1 MLIVKRHPLGE
12 KELLEVAPNR
22 SVIEYLTD
30 YDDHRDMEID
40 VFLNGGEKLTEKDYK
55 RRLKEGDILTLAY
68 RPSGIEV
75 AIIAAVVA
83 AVVLIALVPE
93 PETPNVVGETSSS
106 PNNSVSGQTNTVRKY
121 EAIPN
126 IYGRVWSYPDLIANA
141 VPEWVNNRKQV
152 RELFLIGEGEYQV
165 DQIRD
170 GTTDIDDI
178 AESSATVYGP
188 NTYPSDLLRIGFNDS
203 VNDEEL
209 IAPDDTSLVWSGTAD
224 VNDKGDAGLQYGALY
239 FTDDGISFDS
249 SLKTITFDVGG
260 LQLSGTTVVSD
271 FSFSVGDFIRFFAT
285 TNNNFEFE
293 ISGVS
298 VNSGEITLT
307 VVESVVDE
315 TISGFF
321 NFMIKRAF
329 LVLKNTTTA
338 HSELGLSNGSEVN
351 ISYVGSG
358 SFTVNGISISEGDNE
373 TIIAFDIDD
382 VFGVAQADDVSTTL
396 QKVSSES
403 ANIIGPFTMPSTAE
417 QIWFNLSARNG
428 LQSSSG
434 GQISVSIDLFAQEI
448 DSSGN
453 DVGSPVSQTV
463 EITGKTTNEVGRTVK
478 MTGLGGNRYK
488 VYAER
493 TTNRYSGSAIQDVFW
508 QEVFTVNEYSG
519 ENFGNVTVMD
529 VVTKASSSGT
539 TSSRKINADV
549 TRKLDGVATV
559 NFADAVVDLIVNKG
573 SRPISEIDT
582 TGLYEIAD
590 SLTDDLKEFSFT
602 FDDKNI
608 SLAQAVQTACN
619 VARVNVYRDGQ
630 MWRFNRDEAKPRT
643 YVFNRRNLASGN
655 NQKFTQSVRLP
666 NDYDSVALRYYN
678 RDLESF
684 DDVLVRIDSDAQSFV
699 VGEDGERP
707 YELELAGCSNYAQAL
722 NRANLEARKIV
733 YLRRSVED
741 VALND
746 AANVDIGDRVAWC
759 DIYDGETM
767 DGEIVGQDGSTFYT
781 SEEIVLEDGTTY
793 YAMITDED
801 GQAMTPVEVAAVD
814 GNKKAFTATLA
825 GNVLIADN
833 YLAQAGSKYIIGSVD
848 DIDDTD
854 YSVVARGSNENG
866 RINIELI
873 QYNETIYEAD

>member
-12 KELLEVAPNR
+12 KELLEAAPNR

-30 YDDHRDMEID
+30 YDDHRDMEVD

-75 AIIAAVVA
+75 AIAAVVAVVA
-83 AVVLIALVPE
+83 AVVLTSLVPE

-141 VPEWVNNRKQV
+141 VPEWVANRKQV

-178 AESSATVYGP
+178 SESSAVVYGP
-188 NTYPSDLLRIGFNDS
+188 NSYPSDLLRVGFNDS
-203 VNDEEL
+203 VNNEEL
-209 IAPDDTSLVWSGTAD
+209 LAPDDDSLIWQGGASVSEQSGA
-224 VNDKGDAGLQYGALY
+224 VA
-239 FTDDGISFDS
+239 I
-249 SLKTITFDVGG
+249 V
-260 LQLSGTTVVSD
+260 SGTTLQFTSPNQITYTLDSSELAGLNVESGETFTVFDTSSNNGSFSASSVTNVSGFITITTNESTISNESIVVSSSPYMSVTRSAVVASSLSVVED
-271 FSFSVGDFIRFFAT
+271 IGVSVGDSVE
-285 TNNNFEFE
+285 TNL
-293 ISGVS
+293 
-298 VNSGEITLT
+298 ITP
-307 VVESVVDE
+307 
-315 TISGFF
+315 
-321 NFMIKRAF
+321 N
-329 LVLKNTTTA
+329 
-338 HSELGLSNGSEVN
+338 
-351 ISYVGSG
+351 
-358 SFTVNGISISEGDNE
+358 FTVGGYIVGVGTGSNFTYIYMSHADGSYSEPLRED
-373 TIIAFDIDD
+373 A
-382 VFGVAQADDVSTTL
+382 TL
-396 QKVSSES
+396 KKVTSSS
-403 ANIIGPFTMPSTAE
+403 PSQVGPFTMSSTAE

-428 LQSSSG
+428 LQSSDG
-434 GQISVSIDLFAQEI
+434 GQITVSIDLFAQQI

-453 DVGSPVSQTV
+453 DVGSPISQTV
-463 EITGKTTNEVGRTVK
+463 SLTGKTTSEIGRTVK
-478 MTGLGGNRYK
+478 ITGLGGNRYK

-549 TRKLDGVATV
+549 TRKLDGVATT

-573 SRPISEIDT
+573 RRPESEIDT

-608 SLAQAVQTACN
+608 SLSQAVQTACN

-684 DDVLVRIDSDAQSFV
+684 DDVLVRIDSDTQSFV
-699 VGEDGERP
+699 VGEDGARP

-781 SEEIVLEDGTTY
+781 SEEIVLDDGITY

-801 GQAMTPVEVAAVD
+801 GQAMTPVEAAAVD

-833 YLAQAGSKYIIGSVD
+833 YLVQAGSKYIIGSVD

>member
-30 YDDHRDMEID
+30 YDNHRDMEVD
-40 VFLNGGEKLTEKDYK
+40 VFLNGGERLTEKDYK
-55 RRLKEGDILTLAY
+55 RRLKEGEILTLAY

-75 AIIAAVVA
+75 AIAAVVAVVA
-83 AVVLIALVPE
+83 AVVLTSLVPE

-141 VPEWVNNRKQV
+141 VPEWISGRKQV

-188 NTYPSDLLRIGFNDS
+188 NTYPSDLLRVSFNES
-203 VNDEEL
+203 VDNEEL
-209 IAPDDTSLVWSGTAD
+209 IAPNDASLVWTGAARVEANNTVS
-224 VNDKGDAGLQYGALY
+224 VRSPAGSS
-239 FTDDGISFDS
+239 IVFDS
-249 SLKTITFDVGG
+249 ATSSMVLEYDEQYMTDTFGGLIVEDGDLSIIYNTTSNNGNKTVSSVTRVLDTLTITF
-260 LQLSGTTVVSD
+260 TT
-271 FSFSVGDFIRFFAT
+271 A
-285 TNNNFEFE
+285 
-293 ISGVS
+293 
-298 VNSGEITLT
+298 
-307 VVESVVDE
+307 VVDE
-315 TISGFF
+315 TVTVGADFAYLSLRRGTIDI
-321 NFMIKRAF
+321 NFDSN
-329 LVLKNTTTA
+329 VPQ
-338 HSELGLSNGSEVN
+338 SLGLS
-351 ISYVGSG
+351 VGDAAETNLTPNT
-358 SFTVNGISISEGDNE
+358 FTVGGYSVNGARIYFSASDGIPTYNDRSDA
-373 TIIAFDIDD
+373 TIKKAST
-382 VFGVAQADDVSTTL
+382 GV
-396 QKVSSES
+396 E
-403 ANIIGPFTMPSTAE
+403 NRIGPFTMPSTAE

-448 DSSGN
+448 DSSGD

-463 EITGKTTNEVGRTVK
+463 EITGKTTNEVGQTVK

-493 TTNRYSGSAIQDVFW
+493 TTNRYSGSAIQDIFW
-508 QEVFTVNEYSG
+508 EEVFTVNEYSG

-529 VVTKASSSGT
+529 VTTKASSSGT

-559 NFADAVVDLIVNKG
+559 NFADAVVDLIVSKG
-573 SRPISEIDT
+573 RRPESEIDT

-643 YVFNRRNLASGN
+643 YVFNRRNLASGD

-684 DDVLVRIDSDAQSFV
+684 DDVLVRIDSGTQSFV
-699 VGEDGERP
+699 VGEDGARP
-707 YELELAGCSNYAQAL
+707 YEIELAGCSNYDQAL

-767 DGEIVGQDGSTFYT
+767 DGEIVGQDGSAFYT
-781 SEEIVLEDGTTY
+781 SEEIVLEDGVTY

-833 YLAQAGSKYIIGSVD
+833 YLVQAGSKYIIGSVD

-854 YSVVARGSNENG
+854 YSMVARGSNENG